1 MKNKI
6 ITLIVSLIGLSI
18 YAQSYTFDYNL
29 KIRCVN
35 PKGSTKISTGQ
46 FILNSENPNYQIYIR
61 QDKTGV
67 LIDKIDSEKYM
78 MYDFLHSKISN
89 KDFFNFYP
97 SREISY
103 SDNKLIDHIDVEKI
117 EENKYF
123 IKCYPTKKSKRT
135 NLEIIVNLKSIDK
148 DLLRFY
154 YLDLGDSIRQ
164 KLIASL
170 KEKLHGNYNYFIESF
185 STNYRNGY
193 KTESYI
199 DGIEKIDLKII
210 TPQ

>member
-1 MKNKI
+1 MKNI
-6 ITLIVSLIGLSI
+6 IRIIILFIGFGVN
-18 YAQSYTFDYNL
+18 AQSYTFDYNL

-35 PKGSTKISTGQ
+35 PKGATKITTGQ
-46 FILNSENPNYQIYIR
+46 FILNSDTPTYEMYIR
-61 QDKTGV
+61 QDNGGV
-67 LIDKIDSEKYM
+67 LIDKIDNEKYILH
-78 MYDFLHSKISN
+78 DFLHSKISN
-89 KDFFNFYP
+89 KSFYNFT
-97 SREISY
+97 SIREINNNLEKRS
-103 SDNKLIDHIDVEKI
+103 IDHVDVEKI
-117 EENKYF
+117 GENKYF
-123 IKCYPTKKSKRT
+123 IKCYPTKKSKST
-135 NLEIIVNLKSIDK
+135 NLEIIVNLRPTDR

-154 YLDLGDSIRQ
+154 YLDLGYSIRQ

>member
-1 MKNKI
+1 MKNRII
-6 ITLIVSLIGLSI
+6 ITFILLIALSI
-18 YAQSYTFDYNL
+18 HAQSYTFDYDL

-35 PKGSTKISTGQ
+35 PKGKPKISTGQ
-46 FILNSENPNYQIYIR
+46 YILNSDNPNYKMHIR

-67 LIDKIDSEKYM
+67 LIDKIDSEKYI

-89 KDFFNFYP
+89 KNFFNFYP

-117 EENKYF
+117 GENKYF
-123 IKCYPTKKSKRT
+123 IKCYPTKKSKHT
-135 NLEIIVNLKSIDK
+135 NLEIIVNLKPIDK

-164 KLIASL
+164 KLIDSL
-170 KEKLHGNYNYFIESF
+170 KEKLEGNYNYLIESF

-199 DGIEKIDLKII
+199 DGIEKINLKII
-210 TPQ
+210 TPK

>member
-1 MKNKI
+1 MKNKT
-6 ITLIVSLIGLSI
+6 ITLIVLLIGLSI
-18 YAQSYTFDYNL
+18 HAQSYTFDYSL
-29 KIRCVN
+29 KVRGIN
-35 PKGSTKISTGQ
+35 PKGATKITTGQ
-46 FILNSENPNYQIYIR
+46 YVLNSDNPNYEMHIR

-67 LIDKIDSEKYM
+67 LIDKIDSGKYM

-123 IKCYPTKKSKRT
+123 IKCYPMKKSQRT
-135 NLEIIVNLKSIDK
+135 NLEIIVNLKPIDK

-154 YLDLGDSIRQ
+154 YLDLSDSIRQ

-170 KEKLHGNYNYFIESF
+170 KEKLDGNYNYFIESF

-193 KTESYI
+193 KTESYV